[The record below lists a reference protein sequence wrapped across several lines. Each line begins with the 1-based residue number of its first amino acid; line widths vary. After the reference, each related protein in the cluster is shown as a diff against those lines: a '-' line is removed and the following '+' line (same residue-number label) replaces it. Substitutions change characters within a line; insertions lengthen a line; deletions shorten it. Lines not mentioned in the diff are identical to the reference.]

1 MTRITTFEAVRKPI
15 YIAEITANSAD
26 FKTAYDV
33 VKAFKE
39 RNPEYANCDYDR
51 DCTKGVWT
59 VRLYRECAID
69 FVPAR

>member
-1 MTRITTFEAVRKPI
+1 MKRITTFEAVRKPI

-39 RNPEYANCDYDR
+39 RNAEYANCEYDSEY
-51 DCTKGVWT
+51 KQGVWI